1 MLTTARLTKRKKLKN
16 NAENS
21 KRENNFKGVTE
32 NMIPTLLNI
41 KNSRGQIIKEKQLR
55 KPANIRL
62 MPKKHYLH
70 LYCLVLNISQLGK

>member
-1 MLTTARLTKRKKLKN
+1 MLTNARLTKRKKLKN

-41 KNSRGQIIKEKQLR
+41 KNSRGQIVKE
-55 KPANIRL
+55 N
-62 MPKKHYLH
+62 
-70 LYCLVLNISQLGK
+70 